1 MPPHVVPDPF
11 LCDPAC
17 SMVDTEDDINH
28 ESWFSH
34 VLPQIR
40 GRSWYGHPVQEF
52 IQGPGDTLYIPANR
66 AHAILNIEENISVTE
81 NYFLEDSLEDWV
93 HGMMTGDTLIEDD
106 SDGGEEERFWKTM
119 YFKLLEKEE
128 RNIVREMI
136 RQVEFMAS
144 ESQEICGDGGEDS
157 VEEKDDDESGNDME
171 FQRIA
176 DNMFDFILSAIHTV
190 NT

>member
-11 LCDPAC
+11 LCDPDC
-17 SMVDTEDDINH
+17 SMIDTEDDINV
-28 ESWFSH
+28 ESWYSH

-52 IQGPGDTLYIPANR
+52 IQGPGDTLYIPSNR

-106 SDGGEEERFWKTM
+106 SDGGEEERFWKAM
-119 YFKLLEKEE
+119 YFKLLEKDE
-128 RNIVREMI
+128 RNIVQEMI
-136 RQVEFMAS
+136 RQVELMAS
-144 ESQEICGDGGEDS
+144 ENTELCEDGEEDS
-157 VEEKDDDESGNDME
+157 EDMDDDKSDGNDIDV
-171 FQRIA
+171 QRLA
-176 DNMFDFILSAIHTV
+176 DNMFDLILSAIQTV
-190 NT
+190 TT